1 MHSGDVH
8 RYCYDWFC
16 ARNDRTCDP
25 VVGFSIFYDVLVRFA
40 NILHV
45 SPFLQ
50 FTSVKVFL
58 SSDLERC
65 HCSSLRMQFLW
76 LEFCFC
82 FLSGAFVFV
91 VGVLFLFLSS
101 AFVLVGALFLFWMGF
116 CGCSF
121 VVGFLF
127 CF

>member
-1 MHSGDVH
+1 M
-8 RYCYDWFC
+8 
-16 ARNDRTCDP
+16 
-25 VVGFSIFYDVLVRFA
+25 
-40 NILHV
+40 HV

-82 FLSGAFVFV
+82 FLSSAFVFV
-91 VGVLFLFLSS
+91 VVVLSLFLSS
-101 AFVLVGALFLFWMGF
+101 VFALVGALFLFWIGF
-116 CGCSF
+116 CGCSV
-121 VVGFLF
+121 VVGVVFLF
-127 CF
+127 V